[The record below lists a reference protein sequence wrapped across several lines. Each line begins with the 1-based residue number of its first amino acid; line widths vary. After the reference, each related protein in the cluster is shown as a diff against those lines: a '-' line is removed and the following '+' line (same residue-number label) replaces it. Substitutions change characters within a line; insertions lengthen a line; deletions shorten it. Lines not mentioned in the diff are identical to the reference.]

1 MLCPACSTENDAAH
15 ESCFSC
21 GQRLAV
27 GPALMKGSLL
37 AGGRYE
43 ILSALG
49 RGGMG
54 MVYRAHDRM
63 LEETVALKV
72 LRPDIAQAPDIARRF
87 RSEIKLAR
95 KVTHANV
102 CRIHDYG
109 EDGSLG
115 YIAMEIVEGMDLKQ
129 LRTRQGPLSTAQ
141 AYEAVIQM
149 AEGLQAIHDSGVVH
163 RDLKTSNVML
173 DANGKIK
180 LMDFGIAKELG
191 GATMGATAMGHVVGT
206 PEYMS
211 PEQARG
217 QKLDFRSDIYSL
229 GIVVY
234 EIFTGHVPFRGD
246 TPIATIYLNLEQPPP
261 LEGPEAAGIPPA
273 LVPVLAKALAKDPA
287 ERHASA
293 RDLAAALRTARSES
307 LPAASPASVPLPAPP
322 PASARDATG
331 TTDLRRAT
339 AVPPPTPLPGATAP
353 PTVAGAAPTVNLSAP
368 RPVPQPL
375 ATPPPMPSVRRTPAP
390 TPTPPPLPT
399 PKRTGTG
406 PVAKTRPSRSLM
418 PWLALGGTLLAVVA
432 FALFKLFQI
441 LLGTEPPTTVAEG
454 LTTSTIVST
463 TSTIPTTSS
472 STTSTSTTSSTTPTT
487 SSTTTPTSTST
498 TVTTTTRPPVVAPPV
513 AIGMLQL
520 VVKPWAEVRVD
531 DQVVGTT
538 PLSPVRLKPGSHTVR
553 LEHPGFRPLQRK
565 ITIEPGKTFRLEID
579 LKQDAIPKR

>member
-1 MLCPACSTENDAAH
+1 MLCPACSTENDATH
-15 ESCFSC
+15 ESCFAC
-21 GQRLAV
+21 GQRLGG
-27 GPALMKGSLL
+27 GPALVKGSLL

-43 ILSALG
+43 ILSPLG

-72 LRPDIAQAPDIARRF
+72 LRPDIAQSPDVARRF

-173 DANGKIK
+173 DAHGKIK
-180 LMDFGIAKELG
+180 LMDFGIAKEMG
-191 GATMGATAMGHVVGT
+191 GATLGATAMGHVVGT

-217 QKLDFRSDIYSL
+217 QKLDFRSDLYSM
-229 GIVVY
+229 GIVIY

-273 LVPVLAKALAKDPA
+273 LVPVLAKALAKDPG
-287 ERHASA
+287 ERHSSA
-293 RDLAAALRTARSES
+293 RELAAALRTARSES
-307 LPAASPASVPLPAPP
+307 LPATSPASVPLPAPLPAP
-322 PASARDATG
+322 PMDATG
-331 TTDLRRAT
+331 TTDLRAGNLRPPPPPPSAT
-339 AVPPPTPLPGATAP
+339 PPPPPTIAGVP
-353 PTVAGAAPTVNLSAP
+353 PTVHLATPGSGPGALG
-368 RPVPQPL
+368 
-375 ATPPPMPSVRRTPAP
+375 TPPPMPSVRRAPA
-390 TPTPPPLPT
+390 TPTPPPMPA
-399 PKRTGTG
+399 PKRSVTG
-406 PVAKTRPSRSLM
+406 PVAKARPARSVM
-418 PWLALGGTLLAVVA
+418 PWLAAGGVLLLVLGYALYRVAVDI
-432 FALFKLFQI
+432 FRDR
-441 LLGTEPPTTVAEG
+441 PPTTLVSNSPEP
-454 LTTSTIVST
+454 TSTLPIT
-463 TSTIPTTSS
+463 TTIPTTTIPTTTSSTSS
-472 STTSTSTTSSTTPTT
+472 STTTTTSST
-487 SSTTTPTSTST
+487 STSTST
-498 TVTTTTRPPVVAPPV
+498 TVTTTTRPVVAPV
-513 AIGMLQL
+513 ATGLLQL
-520 VVKPWAEVRVD
+520 VVKPWAEVSVD

-538 PLSPVRLKPGSHTVR
+538 PLSPVRLKPGQHTIR
-553 LEHPGFRPLQRK
+553 LVHPAFRPLQRK
-565 ITIEPGKTFRLEID
+565 VTIEPDKTFRLEID